1 MSRRQISAR
10 TGSSIRFAVTITVV
24 DLLAV
29 RLFPAQGIALFAS
42 MAVVAALYFLD
53 FDGSWRE
60 RLSGYAIATGVG
72 IAGIVTG
79 VFVANPLWVAVV
91 TAFLVAFGF
100 GLARVLRGY
109 VARSTIG
116 VQLAFLL
123 CLLTPSTSADL
134 GSFIAAWALGSVFS
148 VIAALTIFPLRHNG
162 QMRKAIA
169 IWCRHASEL
178 PAAFGS
184 RSDAVVIADLQRAR
198 DDLLDQSAGTVVRPG
213 LVSRRMR
220 ALQRMQ
226 GQIEQATRTMADL
239 STLNAPDVA
248 AGAALGVASRDA
260 FAVAAAAVEKGEG
273 PVDLVDVG
281 GARLRDE
288 HAAVKWTAA
297 ELAESG
303 ELAFDLL
310 IRHQSA
316 RVLSI
321 SADVMQNLAARSC
334 GVKLS
339 GAELGLDVLTST
351 SQHLRDNL
359 SRNSI
364 WFRNAVR
371 TGIAVAGAVLV
382 ARLLGLEHGFWV
394 AVTALTLVQVTFT
407 AGASSR
413 SAIRTSFGVVAGV
426 ALSGMAMWLL
436 PQAWMF
442 VALLPLS
449 AFFAKWAAS
458 RGPLLGQFAFT
469 PFSVVNLA
477 VLSWPQPIGV
487 VGIRIEDVIVG
498 VIVGLVATWIVLPRG
513 QLRLVES
520 ARAHARQQGQ
530 RAVAA
535 ASELITGKQPNVE
548 QARAAHL
555 AFARAISRFGDAV
568 DVAYMNDSNRTAKLH
583 ELSAEEAW
591 LLEMLLVT
599 SIFERFSNL
608 GERPSAIP
616 ALADALRGKGNGH
629 LAAVRQVIDSDTQN
643 CIDHPRALVTATW
656 AAWWL
661 DHVARDRSL

>member
-1 MSRRQISAR
+1 
-10 TGSSIRFAVTITVV
+10 
-24 DLLAV
+24 
-29 RLFPAQGIALFAS
+29 
-42 MAVVAALYFLD
+42 
-53 FDGSWRE
+53 
-60 RLSGYAIATGVG
+60 
-72 IAGIVTG
+72 
-79 VFVANPLWVAVV
+79 
-91 TAFLVAFGF
+91 
-100 GLARVLRGY
+100 
-109 VARSTIG
+109 
-116 VQLAFLL
+116 
-123 CLLTPSTSADL
+123 
-134 GSFIAAWALGSVFS
+134 
-148 VIAALTIFPLRHNG
+148 
-162 QMRKAIA
+162 
-169 IWCRHASEL
+169 
-178 PAAFGS
+178 
-184 RSDAVVIADLQRAR
+184 
-198 DDLLDQSAGTVVRPG
+198 
-213 LVSRRMR
+213 
-220 ALQRMQ
+220 
-226 GQIEQATRTMADL
+226 MADL

-248 AGAALGVASRDA
+248 AGAVLGVASRDA
-260 FAVAAAAVEKGEG
+260 FAVAAAAVERGG
-273 PVDLVDVG
+273 AVDLVDVG

-458 RGPLLGQFAFT
+458 RGHCLGNSHSPCSQ
-469 PFSVVNLA
+469 
-477 VLSWPQPIGV
+477 W
-487 VGIRIEDVIVG
+487 
-498 VIVGLVATWIVLPRG
+498 
-513 QLRLVES
+513 
-520 ARAHARQQGQ
+520 
-530 RAVAA
+530 
-535 ASELITGKQPNVE
+535 
-548 QARAAHL
+548 
-555 AFARAISRFGDAV
+555 
-568 DVAYMNDSNRTAKLH
+568 
-583 ELSAEEAW
+583 
-591 LLEMLLVT
+591 
-599 SIFERFSNL
+599 
-608 GERPSAIP
+608 
-616 ALADALRGKGNGH
+616 
-629 LAAVRQVIDSDTQN
+629 
-643 CIDHPRALVTATW
+643 
-656 AAWWL
+656 
-661 DHVARDRSL
+661 